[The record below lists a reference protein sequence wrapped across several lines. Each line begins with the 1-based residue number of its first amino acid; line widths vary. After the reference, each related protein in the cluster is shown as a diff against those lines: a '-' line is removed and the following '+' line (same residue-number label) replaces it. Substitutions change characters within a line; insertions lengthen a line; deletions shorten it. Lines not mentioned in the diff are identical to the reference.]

1 MGIRKGW
8 NSLVEK
14 NVIIRFI
21 DTLLRGSGQVFFQN
35 NPITGLFFLAAIWY
49 GAFVAHDIPV
59 GIGALVGLV
68 VSTITAYVFNSD
80 RSSLQQGLFGFNG
93 ILLGIAL
100 PTFLG
105 HEGLMW
111 VYLVVGAIL
120 VQAVYLALSNLL
132 KTWGVGAS
140 TGPFVLTTWI
150 LLLGAYYF
158 AKVPVASMG
167 PPALPQSIGS
177 SASHLTISFSFLWNT
192 FFKNIAQVFF
202 INNAI
207 SGILILIGLFISTW
221 LSGVFA
227 MVASGV
233 AMLVAI
239 VAGANATSIANG
251 LFGFSAVLTGIA
263 LGCVFLQPS
272 WRVAFYAILGIIFTV
287 FVQAALD
294 VYLAP
299 VGIPTLTAPYVVVM
313 YLFVLAMPGLKPKP
327 HLENVA
333 KEMSP
338 SKET

>member
-1 MGIRKGW
+1 MGIRKAW

-14 NVIIRFI
+14 NIVVRFI

-49 GAFVAHDIPV
+49 GAVVAHDIPV

-68 VSTITAYVFNSD
+68 VSTITAYLLDSD
-80 RSSLQQGLFGFNG
+80 RSSLRQGLFGFNG
-93 ILLGIAL
+93 ILLGIAI
-100 PTFLG
+100 PTFLA

-111 VYLVVGAIL
+111 VYLVIGAIV
-120 VQAVYLALSNLL
+120 VQAVYLALYNLL

-158 AKVPVASMG
+158 SKVPVASMG
-167 PPALPQSIGS
+167 PPALAHSVSS
-177 SASHLTISFSFLWNT
+177 SAAHLTISFNFLWDT

-202 INNAI
+202 INNTI

-227 MVASGV
+227 IVAS
-233 AMLVAI
+233 ALALLVAI
-239 VAGANATSIANG
+239 VAGANAASITNG

-272 WRVAFYAILGIIFTV
+272 WRVALYAVLGIVFTV

-294 VYLAP
+294 VFLAP
-299 VGIPTLTAPYVVVM
+299 SGIPTLTAPYVLTM
-313 YLFVLAMPGLKPKP
+313 YLFVLAMPSLKPKP
-327 HLENVA
+327 HPEKV
-333 KEMSP
+333 EV
-338 SKET
+338 